1 MALQKIICGP
11 ILRRVENN
19 HVSVWVAFKENFSLT
34 LKIWEGN
41 LIKYDTTATP
51 LATGNSH
58 TVQFG
63 ENLWIGVIT
72 ADIPI
77 PGLNPE
83 KIYSYNISFGSSD
96 EPGTSDD
103 FHSDNLLKDGTTLES
118 RPQLAIGY
126 KADMLPTFCLPGAT
140 PAKLNILHGSCR
152 KMHGYGDDALALVDD
167 DMKKDEN
174 RADSSKR
181 PQAIFMTGDQIYA
194 DEVPS
199 MLLRYMCS
207 LDGVGIFSAA
217 SSEKMKIK
225 GDDNQEKDLES
236 DITAYPPTLRQ
247 RLVGKYAGFSS
258 SAAINHLLTFEEYCA
273 TYLCYW
279 NIRSWNKD
287 LFAEIKKIQDAGDG
301 EVNAKLDEV
310 VNKFVDGPGVDADT
324 NLVNLIR
331 DTENIRKTDA
341 YIFSTD
347 TFTKEQFRND
357 NSDQYKKWLADIK
370 DAVRDEVINMTAFMK
385 ALPKVSR
392 TLANVPSYMMM
403 DDHEV
408 TDDWFI
414 TKRWN
419 NEVLSKPFGR
429 DIIRNAMMAYT
440 VFQDWG
446 NVPAD
451 YKQGVD
457 LIFDD
462 IANATNDKSK
472 LLIYINEFCDR
483 YANNSHIDTVR
494 ADVTDKLDAMFGM
507 SGNPSTLKWNFDVEL
522 GTVKAFVLDTRT
534 QRFYES
540 LNTTPQLISET
551 SLASQL
557 PETLTDNPDFVIVIS
572 PCPVLGFPNF
582 EELIQPA
589 AAATI
594 SLFQSDN
601 NNPGIIAGRLGF
613 DYEAWGFNTL
623 GFERLLDR
631 LNNYKKVILLS
642 GDVHYGDT
650 VVLDYWKGTSEAP
663 TSRMVQLTASAFK
676 NEWMGNLSI
685 LKGAMVQRILT
696 CIGESIS
703 KFGWKN
709 KTVTKTG
716 NVSPRNRYR
725 LYGAMAG
732 LGTIPV
738 EGWTPGANVSPDPDW
753 RWRLRVLKDERPIKG
768 DFFTKDIDL
777 SDATSLK
784 NGYYQ
789 VVQRHQSLFEG
800 KKARR
805 IAWNSNIGYISF
817 EADGADWK
825 LKHELKGASDLLFEV
840 PLTTPASEKS
850 KPVLPSA

>member
-11 ILRRVENN
+11 ILRKIETNK
-19 HVSVWVAFKENFSLT
+19 VSVWMAFKENYHLT
-34 LKIWEGN
+34 LKVWEGN
-41 LIKYDTTATP
+41 ALKYDTTETP
-51 LATGNSH
+51 VGTGDSH

-63 ENLWIGVIT
+63 QNLWIGVVT

-77 PGLNPE
+77 PGLNSE
-83 KIYSYNISFGSSD
+83 KIYSYNIVFSSSD
-96 EPGTSDD
+96 EPGQSND
-103 FHSDNLLKDGTTLES
+103 FHSDDLLKEGTTLES
-118 RPQLAIGY
+118 RPQLPIGY
-126 KADMLPTFCLPGAT
+126 APDILPTFCLPGST

-152 KMHGYGDDALALVDD
+152 KMHGFGDDALALVDD
-167 DMKKDEN
+167 ELTAN
-174 RADSSKR
+174 RSDLTKR

-225 GDDNQEKDLES
+225 GDDNVEKDLES

-247 RLVGKYAGFSS
+247 RLVSKYAGFSS

-287 LFAEIKKIQDAGDG
+287 LFAEIKKIQDASVADLST
-301 EVNAKLDEV
+301 KLDEV
-310 VNKFVDGPGVDADT
+310 VNKFVDSADVAADT

-331 DTENIRKTDA
+331 DAENIRKTDA

-347 TFTKEQFRND
+347 TFTKDQFKND
-357 NSDQYKKWLADIK
+357 NSDQYKKWRDDIK
-370 DAVRDEVINMTAFMK
+370 DAIKDEVVNMATFMK
-385 ALPKVSR
+385 TLPKVSR
-392 TLANVPSYMMM
+392 ALANIPSYMML

-414 TKRWN
+414 TQRWN

-429 DIIRNAMMAYT
+429 DIIRNAMMAYA

-446 NVPAD
+446 NVPDD

-457 LIFDD
+457 LIFEN
-462 IANATNDKSK
+462 IASATNDKSK
-472 LLIYINEFCDR
+472 LLLYINEFCYR
-483 YANNSHIDTVR
+483 YANNLHIDTVR
-494 ADVTDKLDAMFGM
+494 SEVTDKIDAMFGM
-507 SGNPSTLKWNFDVEL
+507 SGSPSTLKWYYNIKL
-522 GTVKAFVLDTRT
+522 GSVQAFVLDTRT

-540 LNTTPQLISET
+540 LNSSPQLISEAN
-551 SLASQL
+551 LALQL
-557 PETLTDNPDFVIVIS
+557 PDALADNPDFVFVIS

-594 SLFQSDN
+594 SLFHQDN
-601 NNPGIIAGRLGF
+601 NNPGIIAGKLGF
-613 DYEAWGFNTL
+613 DFEAWGFNTI
-623 GFERLLDR
+623 GIERLLDR
-631 LNNYKKVILLS
+631 LNNYKKVVLLS
-642 GDVHYGDT
+642 GDVHYGAT
-650 VVLDYWKGTSEAP
+650 NVLDYWKGTTDTPS
-663 TSRMVQLTASAFK
+663 SRIVQLTSSAFK

-685 LKGAMVQRILT
+685 MKGAMVQRILT
-696 CIGESIS
+696 NVGESIS
-703 KFGWKN
+703 KLGWKN

-738 EGWTPGANVSPDPDW
+738 EGWTAGAKLSPEPDW
-753 RWRLRVLKDERPIKG
+753 RWRLRVLKDESAIK
-768 DFFTKDIDL
+768 DDLVTAEINL
-777 SDATSLK
+777 SDANSLK
-784 NGYYQ
+784 DGYYQ
-789 VVQRHQSLFEG
+789 IVRRHQSMFES
-800 KKARR
+800 KKTRR
-805 IAWNSNIGYISF
+805 IAWNSNIGFI
-817 EADGADWK
+817 K
-825 LKHELKGASDLLFEV
+825 LKVDGSDLKLTHELKGASDLSFEV
-840 PLTTPASEKS
+840 PLTTPTAENS
-850 KPVLPSA
+850 KPVLP